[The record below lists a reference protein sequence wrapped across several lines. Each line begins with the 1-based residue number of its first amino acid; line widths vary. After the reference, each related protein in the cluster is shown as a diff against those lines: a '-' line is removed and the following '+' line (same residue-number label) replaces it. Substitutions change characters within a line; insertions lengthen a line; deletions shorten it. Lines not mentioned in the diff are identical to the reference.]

1 VGKDRGYL
9 IGVPQED
16 ECPHPPREAHPQSRQ
31 DARGKKVLLAE
42 KKRDLEVI
50 EAALVEVQAHDRNP
64 QDNRAKLSELI
75 ELQERLDEAEAARIA
90 GGRSP

>member
-1 VGKDRGYL
+1 
-9 IGVPQED
+9 VPT
-16 ECPHPPREAHPQSRQ
+16 PPREAHPQSRQ
-31 DARGKKVLLAE
+31 DAGGKKVLLAE

-50 EAALVEVQAHDRNP
+50 EATLVEVQAHDRNP

-75 ELQERLDEAEAARIA
+75 ELQERLDEAEAALIA